1 MAESDGGVTAGR
13 EEGALDPAR
22 ASTTERVAHVLLALG
37 TGGRRLGVSELS
49 RELGLS
55 KAVVHRI
62 LQTLVTC
69 GLVAFDAS
77 ARRYRLGPAAVALG
91 RAAERDSELREA
103 AMPVIAHLAAVT
115 GETTT
120 LSARVGH
127 RRFYVGQVESS
138 QPIRITITIGEHLGL
153 AVGASGHA
161 ILAHLGERDVDLV
174 LSEPVPSVT
183 SRTMV
188 DPVLIRERLALIRE
202 RGWAE
207 SEGERVR
214 ESSSISAP
222 VFDVSGDVVGAL
234 SIAFLASR
242 LDTTRKDAFAELVR
256 AASREASES
265 LGRLQA
271 R

>member
-1 MAESDGGVTAGR
+1 MAEADEYQAATSSSVDASPV
-13 EEGALDPAR
+13 
-22 ASTTERVAHVLLALG
+22 STTERVARVLLALG
-37 TGGRRLGVSELS
+37 TGSRRLGVSELA
-49 RELGLS
+49 REVGLG

-62 LQTLVTC
+62 LQTLVAT
-69 GLVAFDAS
+69 GLVTFDAS
-77 ARRYRLGPAAVALG
+77 QRRYGLGPAAVALG
-91 RAAERDSELREA
+91 RAAERDNELREA
-103 AMPVIAHLAAVT
+103 AMPVIAHLASAT

-138 QPIRITITIGEHLGL
+138 QQIRITITIGEHLGL

-161 ILAHLGERDVDLV
+161 ILAHLDERDIDLV
-174 LSEPVPSVT
+174 LKEPVPSVT
-183 SRTMV
+183 ARTMV

-222 VFDVSGDVVGAL
+222 VFDAAGDVVGAL

-242 LDTTRKDAFAELVR
+242 LDAHHKDAFAELVR
-256 AASREASES
+256 AASRDASAA
-265 LGRLQA
+265 LRRLQTG
-271 R
+271 